1 MTYYD
6 KKDMIEACK
15 DIGIEIIGEN
25 VPLMDDEPITNNDVV
40 GLFREHEKK
49 EETMT
54 NREMSIAADAICN
67 FLEEKQEDLKC
78 DLINQIYSKPYLN

>member
-25 VPLMDDEPITNNDVV
+25 VPLMNDKPITNNDVV
-40 GLFREHEKK
+40 GLFREI
-49 EETMT
+49 
-54 NREMSIAADAICN
+54 R
-67 FLEEKQEDLKC
+67 
-78 DLINQIYSKPYLN
+78 